1 MIEIIINFTE
11 SVLWVIFQS
20 SFHCFRKGKLKN
32 TVGFIFTTMALMCNI
47 QLADSVVMY
56 SSYTAIVDFIILS
69 FYSKICLNGNWK
81 WKSFSILLYN
91 ICLFVC
97 NYLCIVLFLKCF
109 SILPEEIFMKNTKY
123 RFIFLIVTKIVLVS
137 ICIVILKCKEKFN
150 ILKRVNAM
158 IVMLPIVVV
167 GIISL
172 VVDIFVDYYKSGGQ
186 ANNILIL
193 MFLFCGMFFIC
204 FYLLKY
210 TVLEYEQRIQ
220 NELMKRQIQNQRELF
235 IQQYENIRKVRR
247 VQHDLKHKLVVVMH
261 LLQEGKTERAKTYL
275 GNFLAELESVG
286 HINYDENIWKN
297 LLLLKQE
304 KTKELSV
311 EWEIDIEEQG
321 LKKIDPI
328 DMCVIL
334 GNLLD
339 NAIEA
344 EERIVG
350 DRKILVVI
358 RERDNMIYLKIEN
371 CIEMLPSGRDRES
384 TKWDKELHGFGIKCV
399 KEIIEKYGGLFKI
412 DNNRGYYM
420 VEIII

>member
-20 SFHCFRKGKLKN
+20 SFHCFGKGKLKN
-32 TVGFIFTTMALMCNI
+32 AAGFVFTTMALMCNI
-47 QLADSVVMY
+47 QLADSVVIY
-56 SSYTAIVDFIILS
+56 SPYTVMVDFIILS
-69 FYSKICLNGNWK
+69 FYSKICLKGNWK

-97 NYLCIVLFLKCF
+97 NYLCIILFLKCF
-109 SILPEEIFMKNTKY
+109 LIPSEEIFMKNTKW
-123 RFIFLIVTKIVLVS
+123 RFILLIVTKIELVT
-137 ICIVILKCKEKFN
+137 ICIVVLKCREKFRV
-150 ILKRVNAM
+150 LKRVNAM
-158 IVMLPIVVV
+158 IVMLPVIGV

-172 VVDIFVDYYKSGGQ
+172 VVDIFVDYYNSGGQ
-186 ANNILIL
+186 ANNILML
-193 MFLFCGMFFIC
+193 MLLFCILFLMC

-220 NELMKRQIQNQRELF
+220 NELMQRQIQNQRELF
-235 IQQYENIRKVRR
+235 VQQYENIRKVRK

-261 LLQEGKTERAKTYL
+261 LLQEEKTEKAKTYL

-286 HINYDENIWKN
+286 QVNYDENIWKN

-304 KTKELSV
+304 KAKALSV
-311 EWEIDIEEQG
+311 EWEIEIEEQG
-321 LKKIDPI
+321 LKKVDPI

-344 EERIVG
+344 EERIAG

-358 RERDNMIYLKIEN
+358 REKDNMIYLKIEN
-371 CIEMLPSGRDRES
+371 CIELLPGGRNRES
-384 TKWDKELHGFGIKCV
+384 TKSDKELHGFGIMCV

-420 VEIII
+420 VEIIM